1 MKKKNLLGTSLV
13 NREIIEVIIKKNNLT
28 DDVDSYIDEL
38 ENLINQN
45 IKHKLKEIKNKSRII
60 KNDLTKVHV
69 SANDVLTKEDFKKLP
84 KWVID
89 DIDNASIIGSSR
101 KVIQISNGKKY
112 HLDNP
117 LNSLSG
123 GEWTYFL
130 NSVINT
136 RFSTNGDDSFAHHI
150 RKIHPSPKPPQ
161 LTKQIIEFFTK
172 EGELVFDYF
181 MGVGGTLIGAS
192 LCNRDAIG
200 IDLNQTYIDAYKE
213 ASNYLKLKVQETVCD
228 DSLKILSDKKRIEK
242 ILNGR
247 EASLILID
255 PPYGDMMSRIKTG
268 ESTKNKKDN
277 SPTPYT
283 DLTTDLGNMDS
294 NDFFVAFKE
303 SVVNSSKI
311 LKKNG
316 HLVVFIKDLQPKGKE
331 LNLLHSDL
339 IHLINKI
346 DDFYYLGTKIWAD
359 QGVNL
364 YPYGYPYAYV
374 SNQIHQYILIF
385 KKK

>member
-1 MKKKNLLGTSLV
+1 M
-13 NREIIEVIIKKNNLT
+13 
-28 DDVDSYIDEL
+28 D
-38 ENLINQN
+38 
-45 IKHKLKEIKNKSRII
+45 
-60 KNDLTKVHV
+60 
-69 SANDVLTKEDFKKLP
+69 
-84 KWVID
+84 
-89 DIDNASIIGSSR
+89 
-101 KVIQISNGKKY
+101 
-112 HLDNP
+112 
-117 LNSLSG
+117 
-123 GEWTYFL
+123 
-130 NSVINT
+130 
-136 RFSTNGDDSFAHHI
+136 
-150 RKIHPSPKPPQ
+150 KI
-161 LTKQIIEFFTK
+161 F
-172 EGELVFDYF
+172 
-181 MGVGGTLIGAS
+181 
-192 LCNRDAIG
+192 
-200 IDLNQTYIDAYKE
+200 
-213 ASNYLKLKVQETVCD
+213 
-228 DSLKILSDKKRIEK
+228 
-242 ILNGR
+242 NGR

-255 PPYGDMMSRIKTG
+255 PPYGDMMSRVKTG

-303 SVVNSSKI
+303 SIVNSSKI

-339 IHLINKI
+339 IHLINEI
-346 DDFYYLGTKIWAD
+346 DGYYYLGTKIWAD